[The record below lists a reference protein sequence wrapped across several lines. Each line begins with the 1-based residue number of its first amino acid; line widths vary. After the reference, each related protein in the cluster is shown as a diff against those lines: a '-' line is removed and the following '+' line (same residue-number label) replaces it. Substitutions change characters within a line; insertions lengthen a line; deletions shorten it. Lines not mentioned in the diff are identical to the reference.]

1 MKKHFDSVVIG
12 SGVAGMGVASSLA
25 AAGKKVAIVEEDL
38 WGGTCPNRGCDPKK
52 VLLSA
57 VEARDKAVQ
66 LQNKGLHTVPEIDWS
81 ELMTFKESFTRPV
94 PEQSKD
100 SLQSSDVET
109 FYGSASFTP
118 RQTVQVNEDELE
130 ADQFIIAAG
139 ARPSFLAIEGKEHFL
154 TSNEFLSLQ
163 EMPETITL
171 VGGGYIAFEFA
182 AIASAA
188 GAEVHLIQ
196 HNDRPLK
203 AFDKELV
210 QLLMEQ
216 LKARGVHFHL
226 NTEITKITASEK
238 GFTLSDDSDFQLHSD
253 LVFCTTGRIPN
264 TETLHLENVGVE
276 SDKKGI
282 LVNEFLQTT
291 NSSIFALGDVLSKS
305 QPKLTPVSSFE
316 ANYLVSYLTG
326 KNSQPI
332 SYPSIPTMVF
342 SAPKLA
348 QVGVTA
354 ETAESNPSK
363 YESST
368 IDATNWFSYRRS
380 NEPVSTI
387 KVITDKQTGL
397 LVGAACLNNEADEL
411 INYFSRM
418 IDQKTSAEELT
429 KKVFAYPT
437 IASDLSYFYS

>member
-1 MKKHFDSVVIG
+1 MKKNFDSVVIG
-12 SGVAGMGVASSLA
+12 SGVAGRGAASSLA

-57 VEARDKAVQ
+57 VEARDAALQ
-66 LQNKGLHTVPEIDWS
+66 LQEKGLHTVPEVNWPD
-81 ELMTFKESFTRPV
+81 LMAFKETFTRPV
-94 PEQSKD
+94 PEQTKD
-100 SLQSSDVET
+100 SLQSSGVTT
-109 FYGSASFTP
+109 FFGNASFTP
-118 RQTVQVNEDELE
+118 KQTLQVNEDELE
-130 ADQFIIAAG
+130 AEQFIIATG
-139 ARPSFLAIEGKEHFL
+139 ARPSFLDIEGKEHFL
-154 TSNEFLSLQ
+154 TSNDFLTLP
-163 EMPETITL
+163 EMPKTITF

-182 AIASAA
+182 AIANAA

-210 QLLMEQ
+210 DLLMKQ
-216 LKARGVHFHL
+216 LEAKGVNFHL
-226 NTEITKITASEK
+226 NIEITKITAAEN
-238 GFTLSDDSDFQLHSD
+238 GFVITDDSDFQLNSD

-264 TETLHLENVGVE
+264 TEALHLENVGVE
-276 SDKKGI
+276 YDKKGI
-282 LVNEFLQTT
+282 LVNGYLQTS
-291 NSSIFALGDVLSKS
+291 NAAIFALGDVLSKK

-316 ANYLVSYLTG
+316 ADYLVSHLTE
-326 KNSQPI
+326 KQSEPI
-332 SYPSIPTMVF
+332 AYPCIPTMVF
-342 SAPKLA
+342 SGPKLT

-354 ETAESNPSK
+354 ETAADNPND
-363 YESST
+363 YELST
-368 IDATNWFSYRRS
+368 IDATKWFSYSRT
-380 NEPVSTI
+380 NEPISTVKI
-387 KVITDKQTGL
+387 ITDKKTGL

-418 IDQKTSAEELT
+418 IDQKMSAEELS